1 MYIYQK
7 KANIPVY
14 HVQGKNLELYTTTE
28 QMFKKGKSMVPNKQ
42 ARNFDEDLYVP
53 KEEADSPSPQLK
65 LSAVKPLTL
74 GISLPDSSSDD
85 NDDNDN
91 EVDFP
96 ESLVELEDKKGR
108 RRQQLL
114 EDMQG
119 FYNEGSSE
127 DSDESSFF
135 TEQSRGTI
143 DVRAKARI
151 SLEEDAEE
159 TKKVHSS
166 SEEDDEAR

>member
-1 MYIYQK
+1 M
-7 KANIPVY
+7 
-14 HVQGKNLELYTTTE
+14 
-28 QMFKKGKSMVPNKQ
+28 
-42 ARNFDEDLYVP
+42 
-53 KEEADSPSPQLK
+53 K
-65 LSAVKPLTL
+65 LSETKPLTL
-74 GISLPDSSSDD
+74 GVPQQLDSSSDEDIED
-85 NDDNDN
+85 NDD
-91 EVDFP
+91 EVSFP
-96 ESLVELEDKKGR
+96 QSLVELEDKKGR